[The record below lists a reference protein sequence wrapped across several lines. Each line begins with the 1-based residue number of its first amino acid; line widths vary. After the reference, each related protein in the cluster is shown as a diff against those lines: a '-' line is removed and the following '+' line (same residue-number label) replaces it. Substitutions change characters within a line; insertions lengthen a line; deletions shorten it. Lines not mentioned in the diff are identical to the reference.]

1 MVPAFE
7 FSEDYNSI
15 VLFIGDP
22 MFLLLLI
29 DVYPEFF
36 LPDFELK
43 KF

>member
-15 VLFIGDP
+15 VFFIGDP
-22 MFLLLLI
+22 MFLLLI

-43 KF
+43 RF